1 MLDVVCANIPNNMN
15 QLVYIAEASR
25 TTPSTGMSS
34 SVNKELF
41 QRVVVE
47 VAVKEMGNINDV
59 FFRDIADV

>member
-1 MLDVVCANIPNNMN
+1 
-15 QLVYIAEASR
+15 
-25 TTPSTGMSS
+25 MSS

-47 VAVKEMGNINDV
+47 VGVKEMGNINDV